1 MAEQMLFLDKTGEF
15 FGPLYPY
22 IIDDDITDVDYNG
35 REVWITDCNNCRHVC
50 PDLQLTESF
59 IDQFTGR
66 VANGVSKAFNRQNPI
81 LEAETAS
88 LRITIVHESVCMS
101 GRSICIRKSLPYVR
115 LDESQMIADAY
126 CSKEVLDLLLCCV
139 AEHKN
144 IVVVGE
150 PGAGK
155 TELCKF
161 LSGFIPRDERVIT
174 IEDTMEWHF
183 KSLHPSH
190 DCLELR
196 VNRQMDYTQ
205 AIKTCLRLNPKWIML
220 SETRSKEVVY
230 LMECLSTGVHGITT
244 LHTSDVRKI
253 PDRMLNMAG
262 NERDANRMEN
272 DIYSFIDV
280 GIMVRRRGETD
291 ALGRQHI
298 RRFIDQVCFF
308 TREDGI
314 NRVECIV
321 EDGELIG
328 DNLEQR
334 RGTYYETKVAVG

>member
-15 FGPLYPY
+15 FVPLYPY

-101 GRSICIRKSLPYVR
+101 GRSICIRKSLPYMR
-115 LDESQMIADAY
+115 LDERQMIADAY
-126 CSKEVLDLLLCCV
+126 CSKDVLDLLLCCV

-174 IEDTMEWHF
+174 IEDTMEW
-183 KSLHPSH
+183 
-190 DCLELR
+190 
-196 VNRQMDYTQ
+196 Q
-205 AIKTCLRLNPKWIML
+205 A
-220 SETRSKEVVY
+220 
-230 LMECLSTGVHGITT
+230 H
-244 LHTSDVRKI
+244 
-253 PDRMLNMAG
+253 
-262 NERDANRMEN
+262 
-272 DIYSFIDV
+272 
-280 GIMVRRRGETD
+280 
-291 ALGRQHI
+291 
-298 RRFIDQVCFF
+298 RFRAQ
-308 TREDGI
+308 
-314 NRVECIV
+314 
-321 EDGELIG
+321 
-328 DNLEQR
+328 
-334 RGTYYETKVAVG
+334 